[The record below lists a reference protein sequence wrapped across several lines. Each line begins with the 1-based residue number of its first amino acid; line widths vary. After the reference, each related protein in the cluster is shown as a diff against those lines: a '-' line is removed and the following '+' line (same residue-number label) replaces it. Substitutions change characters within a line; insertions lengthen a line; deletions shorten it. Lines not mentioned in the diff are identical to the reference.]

1 VTASEVHVSAIEYS
15 PYTADCPS
23 RQLLDR
29 IGDRWTV
36 LTIGVL
42 GDGPQRYSA
51 IASRVEG
58 VSQKMLTQ
66 TLRALERDGLVTRT
80 VFPEIPPHVEYELTD
95 EGRSLWSVLT
105 LLDDWAVEHMDTVT
119 AARAVYDAR

>member
-1 VTASEVHVSAIEYS
+1 MSALEYS
-15 PYTADCPS
+15 PYASDCPS

-29 IGDRWTV
+29 IGDRWSV
-36 LTIGVL
+36 LTIGSLV
-42 GDGPQRYSA
+42 DGPQRYSV
-51 IASRVEG
+51 IVNRVQG

-95 EGRSLWSVLT
+95 RGRSLRAVLEP
-105 LLDDWAVEHMDTVT
+105 LEDWATSHMADVQDSRD
-119 AARAVYDAR
+119 AYDAR

>member
-1 VTASEVHVSAIEYS
+1 MSALEYS
-15 PYTADCPS
+15 PYAADCPT

-36 LTIGVL
+36 LTIGAL
-42 GDGPQRYSA
+42 EDGPQRYSA

-80 VFPEIPPHVEYELTD
+80 VFPEIPPHVEYELTAL
-95 EGRSLWSVLT
+95 GRSLGTVLATLADWSVDNM
-105 LLDDWAVEHMDTVT
+105 DDVETARESYDARKLT
-119 AARAVYDAR
+119 AAR

>member
-1 VTASEVHVSAIEYS
+1 MSALEYS
-15 PYTADCPS
+15 PYAADCPS

-29 IGDRWTV
+29 IGDRWSV
-36 LTIGVL
+36 LTIGAL
-42 GDGPQRYSA
+42 A
-51 IASRVEG
+51 ARVQG

-95 EGRSLWSVLT
+95 TGRSLRTVLVP
-105 LLDDWAVEHMDTVT
+105 LEQWAIDHMDGVT
-119 AARAVYDAR
+119 EARSGYDGRG